1 AERAQEAEAV
11 RGIHVVPLAADADEA
26 DRARRVARADL
37 RELGR
42 DLRDGD
48 VPADALEAA
57 VGEASQRILDALR
70 VSYVARDAE
79 ALVADVPGR
88 DRVPLVGADGDD
100 PSAGDVDSDAAVLAA
115 NDADGCEVG

>member
-1 AERAQEAEAV
+1 LRLLLREGVEPASRAERAEEAEAV
-11 RGIHVVPLAADADEA
+11 RGVHVVPLAADADQA
-26 DRARRVARADL
+26 DRARRVARADVGQ
-37 RELGR
+37 LGR

-48 VPADALEAA
+48 VPADALEPA
-57 VGEASQRILDALR
+57 VGEAPHRVLDAFR

-100 PSAGDVDSDAAVLAA
+100 
-115 NDADGCEVG
+115 